1 MKLITEMI
9 EEIKEIST
17 SYNKGEMDKETV
29 NLQLEIMKVNI
40 SNLAIDFS
48 HTPLDRIPE
57 QRVKDVFNQMLY
69 KHKYKA
75 STYLNLMIQADKKV
89 TYNKYARLVIQ
100 KDLFFTPFSNC
111 MKRNIEGY
119 TTRNS
124 FQRVKPFQILIM
136 KGNESNE

>member
-1 MKLITEMI
+1 MMLITEMI

-17 SYNKGEMDKETV
+17 SYNKGEMTKEEV
-29 NLQLEIMKVNI
+29 NLQLKVMLVNI

-69 KHKYKA
+69 KHQYKA
-75 STYLNLMIQADKKV
+75 TNYLNLMIQANKKV

-100 KDLFFTPFSNC
+100 TQLFFVPFSNC

-119 TTRNS
+119 THRND
-124 FQRVKPFQILIM
+124 FKHVKPFQILIM
-136 KGNESNE
+136 KGNDTNE